1 MNDIIPAVCETE
13 RGNAP
18 ACVNISVVAGNTATV
33 RGDTVITGEVSSA
46 RVFRNTFFVTFPDR
60 LFKGFSNFTMSQP
73 ALTSFFGQTKRATRS
88 RGSKVLDAPS
98 ADPPPTKR
106 STRTNKTKKEV
117 EISAEPS
124 TPVIVKPTETVKV
137 DEEANVLQEIKH
149 NATNKQKEAENK
161 EPETREEEAIKPK
174 RGRKKVLKE
183 TSEPN
188 DDCPSPAKRGRRTKK
203 VTEVEAAQEVAKKL
217 TPAEVKEKLKGSKLN
232 DLKDRLKKIE
242 ESKESVKVKK
252 AKAEVAAKKVEE
264 DKAKKDAKLE
274 YEKTPAYIR
283 FHNLA
288 LKGDGTL
295 PLPYSYKFLEEVF
308 R

>member
-1 MNDIIPAVCETE
+1 
-13 RGNAP
+13 
-18 ACVNISVVAGNTATV
+18 
-33 RGDTVITGEVSSA
+33 
-46 RVFRNTFFVTFPDR
+46 
-60 LFKGFSNFTMSQP
+60 MSQP

-88 RGSKVLDAPS
+88 RGAKVLDAP
-98 ADPPPTKR
+98 AVDPPPTKR

-117 EISAEPS
+117 EISTEPS
-124 TPVIVKPTETVKV
+124 TPVIVKPTETVKI
-137 DEEANVLQEIKH
+137 DKEANNILKEIKV
-149 NATNKQKEAENK
+149 NETNKKKEAENN
-161 EPETREEEAIKPK
+161 EPEKSEEEAKPQPK

-183 TSEPN
+183 TKEPN
-188 DDCPSPAKRGRRTKK
+188 DDCPSPAKRGRRTNK

-217 TPAEVKEKLKGSKLN
+217 TPAEVKEKLKGSKLT

-252 AKAEVAAKKVEE
+252 AKAEAAAKKVEE

>member
-1 MNDIIPAVCETE
+1 
-13 RGNAP
+13 
-18 ACVNISVVAGNTATV
+18 
-33 RGDTVITGEVSSA
+33 
-46 RVFRNTFFVTFPDR
+46 
-60 LFKGFSNFTMSQP
+60 MSQP
-73 ALTSFFGQTKRATRS
+73 ALTSFFGQSKRSTR
-88 RGSKVLDAPS
+88 RTTKVLDAPS
-98 ADPPPTKR
+98 AEPPPTKR
-106 STRTNKTKKEV
+106 STRINKTKKDV

-137 DEEANVLQEIKH
+137 DEEANILKENQPNES
-149 NATNKQKEAENK
+149 NKKKEAENN
-161 EPETREEEAIKPK
+161 EPEKSEAEAETQPK

-183 TSEPN
+183 TNQPN

-203 VTEVEAAQEVAKKL
+203 VSEVEAAQEVAKKL

-252 AKAEVAAKKVEE
+252 AKAEIAAKKVEE

-274 YEKTPAYIR
+274 YEQTPAYIR

-295 PLPYSYKFLEEVF
+295 PLPYSYKFIEEVF